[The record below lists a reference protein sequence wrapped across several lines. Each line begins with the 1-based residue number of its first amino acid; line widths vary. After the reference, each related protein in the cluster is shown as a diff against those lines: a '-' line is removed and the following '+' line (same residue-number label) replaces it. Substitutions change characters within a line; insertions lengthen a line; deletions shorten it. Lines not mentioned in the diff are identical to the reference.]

1 MNVLIERHIT
11 PKIKEKFFQGKAI
24 LLFGARQVGKTT
36 LLKKLISDVGDY
48 TYING
53 DESDMRQELLEPT
66 STKLKELI
74 RDNKFI
80 FIDEAQRITNIGIVI
95 KLIVDNIDNV
105 QVIASGS
112 SSFELAN
119 KINEPLTGRKFEFEL
134 FPFSFE
140 ELANHYGVIEE
151 KRKLEHRLI
160 FGNYP
165 EIVTHQ
171 NNENELLKLLSDSY
185 LFKDIFSL
193 EEIRKPV
200 YFQKI
205 LKALALQIG
214 NEVSYTE
221 LANLTGCNKITV
233 EKYIDLLEKTFV
245 IFTLTS
251 FSRNVRNEIKKSKK
265 IYFFDNGIRNA
276 VIGNYLPISKRTD
289 IGGLWENYIISE
301 RVKFCRNHFE
311 WTNFYFWRTTQKQ
324 EIDLIEENNGKLF
337 SYEIKWNIKAK
348 LKLISTFHNNY
359 KVEKSSVITPKNY
372 SEFLLD

>member
-359 KVEKSSVITPKNY
+359 KFEKSSVITPKNY

>member
-1 MNVLIERHIT
+1 MGQLH
-11 PKIKEKFFQGKAI
+11 
-24 LLFGARQVGKTT
+24 
-36 LLKKLISDVGDY
+36 
-48 TYING
+48 
-53 DESDMRQELLEPT
+53 
-66 STKLKELI
+66 
-74 RDNKFI
+74 
-80 FIDEAQRITNIGIVI
+80 
-95 KLIVDNIDNV
+95 
-105 QVIASGS
+105 
-112 SSFELAN
+112 
-119 KINEPLTGRKFEFEL
+119 
-134 FPFSFE
+134 
-140 ELANHYGVIEE
+140 
-151 KRKLEHRLI
+151 
-160 FGNYP
+160 
-165 EIVTHQ
+165 
-171 NNENELLKLLSDSY
+171 